1 MPEQNVNIQTIENG
15 RAAFAFNAVKEYVDK
30 HSSESDFNS
39 NFKSYIKKMP
49 AMIHV
54 NGLGQTLAFYYS
66 KRTTKAYGAIYK
78 MIGDYLKTKFDSA
91 TKYTELIDWV
101 VNLQSPEYRLATN
114 ETMALLDWMRKFVSG
129 LVTED

>member
-1 MPEQNVNIQTIENG
+1 
-15 RAAFAFNAVKEYVDK
+15 
-30 HSSESDFNS
+30 
-39 NFKSYIKKMP
+39 MP

-66 KRTTKAYGAIYK
+66 KRTIKAYGAIYK
-78 MIGDYLKTKFDSA
+78 IIGDYLKTQFDSA